1 MKKLVLIVTII
12 MSTNS
17 FAQEVLSPET
27 LWKLG
32 RVTPLGISI
41 DGKNIV
47 YKVAIPSVEEN
58 KSNAK
63 FYTIPVTGGI
73 PTVIDGGNF

>member
-1 MKKLVLIVTII
+1 MKKLVLIATII

-17 FAQEVLSPET
+17 FAQEILSPET

-32 RVTPLGISI
+32 RVTPLGISV

-47 YKVAIPSVEEN
+47 YKAL
-58 KSNAK
+58 K
-63 FYTIPVTGGI
+63 
-73 PTVIDGGNF
+73 